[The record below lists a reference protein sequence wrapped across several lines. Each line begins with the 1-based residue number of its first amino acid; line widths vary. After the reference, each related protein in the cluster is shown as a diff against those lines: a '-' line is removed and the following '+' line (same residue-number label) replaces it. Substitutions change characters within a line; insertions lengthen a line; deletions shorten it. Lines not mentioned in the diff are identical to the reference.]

1 MTTPDAGLQQEIHS
15 LAAEIVHAYE
25 ELHLLYELGQV
36 LTSDLGVSEVTSLIV
51 EKILQALTA
60 GDAELRLASSSEPVR
75 VSRANVATAGPDHR
89 LSTTLRS
96 AGEIVGGIS
105 LARSPDDEPFSSADG
120 KLLDAVGTLA
130 ANAIRNA
137 QLLQE
142 LRSNEAHLRAVLDNV
157 AEGIIT
163 VDEANCIASFNPA
176 AERIFGYAAADV
188 IGGDVRTLLD
198 SLNPGETIGR
208 QSGDRRFAADVSVG
222 TMRLE
227 HDQPLQIFSVRDI
240 TRRKE
245 AEAALEHQALHDA
258 LTDLP
263 NRVLLHDRLQQ
274 AIRAADR
281 NTTSVAL
288 LVMDLDRFKEVNDT
302 FGHHTGDQLLE
313 QLGQRLGSVLRASDT
328 IARLGGD
335 EFAVLLPTAAL
346 DEAQQIAD
354 RLLQVL
360 EQPFTLGGLQ
370 LEIDASIG
378 IALSPDHGHDADT
391 LLRRADVAM
400 YVAKRGNVG
409 HAVYTA
415 DQDQHS
421 PMRLAMVSELR
432 RAIDQ
437 NELSL
442 YFQPK
447 VSLAA
452 GSVTCAEAL
461 VRWQHPRHGLLGP
474 DLFVPIAE
482 QTGLIRP
489 LARWVLDAALRQC
502 SRWRHQGLDLA
513 VAVNLSMRNLHDP
526 EVVDTIRQLL
536 TRWGIPPSRLVVE
549 ITESSLMADA
559 ERAMDVLGRLRAMGV
574 GISIDD
580 FGTGYSS
587 LAYLKRLPVD
597 ELKID
602 KSFVAHIASDDNDA
616 AIVRSTIGLAHDLG
630 LAVVAE
636 GIEDEVTWDYLAGL
650 GCDVAQG
657 YFISRPLPVAAF
669 GDWLATTQWKP
680 QSSAC
685 PSFFKQTVPGDAAP
699 EESQASKI
707 LSGRVTRNDRVA

>member
-1 MTTPDAGLQQEIHS
+1 VIEADHGSREEIHS

-36 LTSDLGVSEVTSLIV
+36 LTSDLTVSEVTGLIV
-51 EKILQALTA
+51 EKIFQALDA
-60 GDAELRLASSSEPVR
+60 ADAELSLTSASLPVR
-75 VSRANVATAGPDHR
+75 ISRGSVATAGPDHR

-96 AGEIVGGIS
+96 SGEIVGRIS
-105 LARSPDDEPFSSADG
+105 LARTASADSFSSADG

-142 LRSNEAHLRAVLDNV
+142 LRANEAHLRAVLDNV
-157 AEGIIT
+157 AEGIVT
-163 VDEANCIASFNPA
+163 VDEAHCISSFNPA
-176 AERIFGYAAADV
+176 AERLFGYAAADI
-188 IGGDVRTLLD
+188 IGSDARLLLD
-198 SLNPGETIGR
+198 SLNPGETIGHR
-208 QSGDRRFAADVSVG
+208 SGGHQFPVDLSVG
-222 TMRLE
+222 EMRRDCGG
-227 HDQPLQIFSVRDI
+227 DQQHLLIFSIRDI
-240 TRRKE
+240 TARKQ

-274 AIRAADR
+274 AIRAAQRDQ
-281 NTTSVAL
+281 TAVAL
-288 LVMDLDRFKEVNDT
+288 LIMDLDRFKEVNDT

-313 QLGQRLGSVLRASDT
+313 QLGERLGSVLRGSDT

-335 EFAVLLPTAAL
+335 EFAVLLPTATLEDANH
-346 DEAQQIAD
+346 IAA
-354 RLLQVL
+354 RLLELL
-360 EQPFTLGGLQ
+360 EEPFSLGGLQ

-378 IALSPDHGHDADT
+378 IALSPEHGTDADT

-400 YVAKRGNVG
+400 YIAKRNGSG
-409 HAVYTA
+409 HALYTA
-415 DQDQHS
+415 EQDQHS
-421 PMRLAMVSELR
+421 PMRLALVGELR

-447 VSLAA
+447 VSLKH
-452 GSVTCAEAL
+452 STVLCAEAL
-461 VRWQHPRHGLLGP
+461 VRWQHPRHGMLGP
-474 DLFVPIAE
+474 DQFVPVAE

-489 LARWVLDAALRQC
+489 LARSVLEAAVRQC
-502 SRWRHQGLDLA
+502 NRWRQEGLDLA
-513 VAVNLSMRNLHDP
+513 VAVNLSMRNLHDA
-526 EVVDTIRQLL
+526 EIVDTIRQLL
-536 TRWGIPPSRLVVE
+536 SRWGIPPARLVIE

-559 ERAMDVLGRLRAMGV
+559 ARAMEVLSRLREMGV

-602 KSFVAHIASDDNDA
+602 KSFVANMASDENDA

-630 LAVVAE
+630 LTVVAE
-636 GIEDEVTWDYLAGL
+636 GIEDPATWDLLADL
-650 GCDVAQG
+650 GCDVGQG
-657 YFISRPLPVAAF
+657 YYISRPMPAAAL
-669 GDWLATTQWKP
+669 GAWLTTCGWEP
-680 QSSAC
+680 RYWR
-685 PSFFKQTVPGDAAP
+685 AA
-699 EESQASKI
+699 
-707 LSGRVTRNDRVA
+707 

>member
-1 MTTPDAGLQQEIHS
+1 VIEAERGSQEEIHS

-36 LTSDLGVSEVTSLIV
+36 LTSDLTVSEVTGLIV
-51 EKILQALTA
+51 EKIFQALDA
-60 GDAELRLASSSEPVR
+60 ADAELSLTSASLPVR
-75 VSRANVATAGPDHR
+75 ISRGSVATVGPDHR

-96 AGEIVGGIS
+96 SGEIVGRIS
-105 LARSPDDEPFSSADG
+105 LARTASADSFSSADG

-142 LRSNEAHLRAVLDNV
+142 LRANEAHLRAVLDNV
-157 AEGIIT
+157 AEGIVT
-163 VDEANCIASFNPA
+163 VDEAHCISSFNPA
-176 AERIFGYAAADV
+176 AERLFGYAAADV
-188 IGGDVRTLLD
+188 IGSDARLLLD
-198 SLNPGETIGR
+198 SLNPGETIGHR
-208 QSGDRRFAADVSVG
+208 SGGHQFPVDLSVG
-222 TMRLE
+222 EMRRDCGG
-227 HDQPLQIFSVRDI
+227 DQQHLLIFSIRDI
-240 TRRKE
+240 TARKQ

-274 AIRAADR
+274 AIRAAQRDQ
-281 NTTSVAL
+281 TAVAL
-288 LVMDLDRFKEVNDT
+288 LIMDLDRFKEVNDT

-313 QLGQRLGSVLRASDT
+313 QLGERLGSVLRGSDT

-335 EFAVLLPTAAL
+335 EFAVLLPTATLEDANH
-346 DEAQQIAD
+346 IAA
-354 RLLQVL
+354 RLLELL
-360 EQPFTLGGLQ
+360 EEPFNLGGLQ

-378 IALSPDHGHDADT
+378 IALSPEHGTDADT

-400 YVAKRGNVG
+400 YIAKRNGSG
-409 HAVYTA
+409 HALYTA
-415 DQDQHS
+415 EQDQHS
-421 PMRLAMVSELR
+421 PMRLALVGELR

-447 VSLAA
+447 VSLKH
-452 GSVTCAEAL
+452 STVLCAEAL
-461 VRWQHPRHGLLGP
+461 VRWQHPRHGMLGP
-474 DLFVPIAE
+474 DQFVPVAE

-489 LARWVLDAALRQC
+489 LARSVLEAAVRQC
-502 SRWRHQGLDLA
+502 NRWRQEGLDLA
-513 VAVNLSMRNLHDP
+513 VAVNLSMRNLHDA
-526 EVVDTIRQLL
+526 EIVDTIRQLL
-536 TRWGIPPSRLVVE
+536 SRWGIPPARLVIE

-559 ERAMDVLGRLRAMGV
+559 ARAMEVLSRLREMGV

-602 KSFVAHIASDDNDA
+602 KSFVANMASDENDA

-630 LAVVAE
+630 LTVVAE
-636 GIEDEVTWDYLAGL
+636 GIEDPASWDLLADL
-650 GCDVAQG
+650 GCDVGQG
-657 YFISRPLPVAAF
+657 YYISRPMPAAAL
-669 GDWLATTQWKP
+669 GAWLTTCGWEP
-680 QSSAC
+680 RYWR
-685 PSFFKQTVPGDAAP
+685 AA
-699 EESQASKI
+699 
-707 LSGRVTRNDRVA
+707 

>member
-685 PSFFKQTVPGDAAP
+685 PTFFIQTVPGDAAP

>member
-1 MTTPDAGLQQEIHS
+1 VIDADDGLQQEIHS

-36 LTSDLGVSEVTSLIV
+36 LTSDLTVSEVTSLIV
-51 EKILQALTA
+51 EKIFQALAA
-60 GDAELRLASSSEPVR
+60 GDAELSLTSASLPVR
-75 VSRANVATAGPDHR
+75 ISRGSVGTAGPDHR

-96 AGEIVGGIS
+96 SGEIVGRIS
-105 LARSPDDEPFSSADG
+105 LARPANAEAFSSADG

-142 LRSNEAHLRAVLDNV
+142 LRANEAHLRAVLDNV
-157 AEGIIT
+157 AEGIVT
-163 VDEANCIASFNPA
+163 VDEAHRISSFNPS
-176 AERIFGYAAADV
+176 AERLFGYGAVEV
-188 IGGDVRTLLD
+188 IGSDARVLLD
-198 SLNPGETIGR
+198 SLSPGETIGHR
-208 QSGDRRFAADVSVG
+208 NGGHQFPVDLSVG
-222 TMRLE
+222 EMRRDCGG
-227 HDQPLQIFSVRDI
+227 DQQHLLIFSIRDI
-240 TRRKE
+240 TARKQ

-274 AIRAADR
+274 AIRAAQRDR
-281 NTTSVAL
+281 TAVAL
-288 LVMDLDRFKEVNDT
+288 LIMDLDRFKEVNDT

-313 QLGQRLGSVLRASDT
+313 QLGERLGSVLRGSDT

-335 EFAVLLPTAAL
+335 EFAVLLPTATLA
-346 DEAQQIAD
+346 DAHQIAA
-354 RLLQVL
+354 RLLELL
-360 EQPFTLGGLQ
+360 EEPFSLGGLQ

-378 IALSPDHGHDADT
+378 IALSPEHGTDADT

-400 YVAKRGNVG
+400 YIAKRNGSG
-409 HAVYTA
+409 HALYSA
-415 DQDQHS
+415 EQDQHS
-421 PMRLAMVSELR
+421 PMRLALVGELR

-447 VSLAA
+447 VSLKH
-452 GSVTCAEAL
+452 SKVLCAEAL
-461 VRWQHPRHGLLGP
+461 VRWEHPRHGMLGP
-474 DLFVPIAE
+474 DEFVPIAE

-489 LARWVLDAALRQC
+489 LARSVLEAAVRQC
-502 SRWRHQGLDLA
+502 NRWRQEGLDLA
-513 VAVNLSMRNLHDP
+513 VAVNLSMRNLHDA
-526 EVVDTIRQLL
+526 EIVDTIRQLL
-536 TRWGIPPSRLVVE
+536 SRWGIPPARLVIE

-559 ERAMDVLGRLRAMGV
+559 ARAMEVLSRLQEMGV

-602 KSFVAHIASDDNDA
+602 KSFVANMARDESDA

-630 LAVVAE
+630 LTVVAE
-636 GIEDEVTWDYLAGL
+636 GIEDQATWDLLAEL
-650 GCDVAQG
+650 GCDVGQG
-657 YFISRPLPVAAF
+657 YYVSRPMPAAAL
-669 GDWLATTQWKP
+669 GVWLTTCGWEP
-680 QSSAC
+680 RYWR
-685 PSFFKQTVPGDAAP
+685 AA
-699 EESQASKI
+699 
-707 LSGRVTRNDRVA
+707 

>member
-1 MTTPDAGLQQEIHS
+1 MIEADHGSREEIHS

-36 LTSDLGVSEVTSLIV
+36 LTSDLTVSEVTGLIV
-51 EKILQALTA
+51 EKIFQALDA
-60 GDAELRLASSSEPVR
+60 ADAELSLTSASLPVR
-75 VSRANVATAGPDHR
+75 ISRGSVATAGPDHR

-96 AGEIVGGIS
+96 SGEIVGRIS
-105 LARSPDDEPFSSADG
+105 LARTASADSFSSADG

-142 LRSNEAHLRAVLDNV
+142 LRANEAHLRAVLDNV
-157 AEGIIT
+157 AEGIVT
-163 VDEANCIASFNPA
+163 VDEAHCISSFNPA
-176 AERIFGYAAADV
+176 AERLFGYAAADV
-188 IGGDVRTLLD
+188 IGSDARLLLD
-198 SLNPGETIGR
+198 SLNPGETIGHR
-208 QSGDRRFAADVSVG
+208 SGGHQFPVDLSVG
-222 TMRLE
+222 EMRRDCGG
-227 HDQPLQIFSVRDI
+227 DQQHLLIFSIRDI
-240 TRRKE
+240 TARKQ

-274 AIRAADR
+274 AIRAAQRDQ
-281 NTTSVAL
+281 TAVAL
-288 LVMDLDRFKEVNDT
+288 LIMDLDRFKEVNDT

-313 QLGQRLGSVLRASDT
+313 QLGERLGSVLRGSDT

-335 EFAVLLPTAAL
+335 EFAVLLPTATLEDANH
-346 DEAQQIAD
+346 IAA
-354 RLLQVL
+354 RLLELL
-360 EQPFTLGGLQ
+360 EEPFSLGGLQ

-378 IALSPDHGHDADT
+378 IALSPEHGTDADT

-400 YVAKRGNVG
+400 YIAKRNGSG
-409 HAVYTA
+409 HALYTA
-415 DQDQHS
+415 EQDQHS
-421 PMRLAMVSELR
+421 PMRLALVGELR

-447 VSLAA
+447 VSLKH
-452 GSVTCAEAL
+452 STVLCAEAL
-461 VRWQHPRHGLLGP
+461 VRWQHPRHGMLGP
-474 DLFVPIAE
+474 DQFVPVAE

-489 LARWVLDAALRQC
+489 LARSVLEAAVRQC
-502 SRWRHQGLDLA
+502 NRWRQEGLDLA
-513 VAVNLSMRNLHDP
+513 VAVNLSMRNLHDA
-526 EVVDTIRQLL
+526 EIVDTIRQLL
-536 TRWGIPPSRLVVE
+536 SRWGIPPARLVIE

-559 ERAMDVLGRLRAMGV
+559 ARAMEVLSRLREMGV

-602 KSFVAHIASDDNDA
+602 KSFVANMASDENDA

-630 LAVVAE
+630 LTVVAE
-636 GIEDEVTWDYLAGL
+636 GIEDPATWDLLADL
-650 GCDVAQG
+650 GCDVGQG
-657 YFISRPLPVAAF
+657 YYISRPMPAAAL
-669 GDWLATTQWKP
+669 GAWLTTCGWEP
-680 QSSAC
+680 RYWR
-685 PSFFKQTVPGDAAP
+685 AA
-699 EESQASKI
+699 
-707 LSGRVTRNDRVA
+707 

>member
-1 MTTPDAGLQQEIHS
+1 VIEAENGLHSEIDS

-25 ELHLLYELGQV
+25 ELHLLYELGEV
-36 LTSDLGVSEVTSLIV
+36 LTSHLGVAQVTDLII
-51 EKILQALTA
+51 EKILHALNA
-60 GDAELRLASSSEPVR
+60 GAAELRLASSNQPVR
-75 VSRANVATAGPDHR
+75 LARTCVERAGPDHR
-89 LSTTLRS
+89 LNTILRS
-96 AGEIVGGIS
+96 AGEIVGSIS
-105 LARSPDDEPFSSADG
+105 VARAPEDEPFSSADG

-137 QLLQE
+137 QLVQE

-157 AEGIIT
+157 AEGIMT
-163 VDEANCIASFNPA
+163 VEDSHCIASFNPA
-176 AERIFGYAAADV
+176 AERIFGYPAAEV
-188 IGGDVRTLLD
+188 IGQDVRRFLD
-198 SLNPGETIGR
+198 SLRTGETIGR
-208 QSGDRRFAADVSVG
+208 RGNGQDFPADVSVG
-222 TMRLE
+222 EMRLNDR
-227 HDQPLQIFSVRDI
+227 HLLIYSVRDI
-240 TRRKE
+240 TLRKR
-245 AEAALEHQALHDA
+245 AEAALEHQALHDS

-263 NRVLLHDRLQQ
+263 NRVLLHDRLQH
-274 AIRAADR
+274 AIRAAER
-281 NTTSVAL
+281 TRSSVAL

-302 FGHHTGDQLLE
+302 FGHHTGDLLLE
-313 QLGQRLGSVLRASDT
+313 QLGERLGSVLRSSDT

-335 EFAVLLPTAAL
+335 EFAVLLPTATVEDAR
-346 DEAQQIAD
+346 QIAE

-360 EQPFTLGGLQ
+360 EEPFTLGGLQ

-378 IALSPDHGHDADT
+378 IALSPDHGQDADA

-400 YVAKRGNVG
+400 YVAKRKNVG
-409 HAVYTA
+409 HALYTA
-415 DQDQHS
+415 DQDEHS

-437 NELSL
+437 DELSL

-447 VSLAA
+447 LDLET
-452 GSVTCAEAL
+452 GEVTCAEAL
-461 VRWQHPRHGLLGP
+461 VRWDHPTHGLLSP
-474 DLFVPIAE
+474 DVFVPIAE

-502 SRWRHQGLDLA
+502 NRWRRDGLDLS

-536 TRWGIPPSRLVVE
+536 LRWGIPPARLVIE

-559 ERAMDVLGRLRAMGV
+559 ARAMDVLGRLRGMGV
-574 GISIDD
+574 SVSIDD

-587 LAYLKRLPVD
+587 LAYLKRLPVN

-602 KSFVAHIASDDNDA
+602 KSFVAHIASDSNDA

-630 LAVVAE
+630 LSVVAE
-636 GIEDEVTWDYLAGL
+636 GIEDQQTLEFLAGL

-657 YFISRPLPVAAF
+657 YFISRPLPVVAL
-669 GDWLATTQWKP
+669 GDWLA
-680 QSSAC
+680 SANWH
-685 PSFFKQTVPGDAAP
+685 PRYAHAA
-699 EESQASKI
+699 
-707 LSGRVTRNDRVA
+707 

>member
-1 MTTPDAGLQQEIHS
+1 VIDDDAESQNNELDS

-25 ELHLLYELGQV
+25 ELHLLYELGEV
-36 LTSDLGVSEVTSLIV
+36 LTSDLSVSQVTDLIV
-51 EKILQALTA
+51 GKILHALNA
-60 GDAELRLASSSEPVR
+60 GAAELGLASSSEPVR
-75 VSRANVATAGPDHR
+75 VTRTGVDNAGPDHR
-89 LSTTLRS
+89 LTTTLRS
-96 AGEIVGGIS
+96 AGEIVGKIS
-105 LARSPDDEPFSSADG
+105 LARPPHDEPFSSADG

-137 QLLQE
+137 QLMQE

-163 VDEANCIASFNPA
+163 VEDSHRIASFNPA
-176 AERIFGYAAADV
+176 AERIFGHAAADV
-188 IGGDVRTLLD
+188 IGHDVRLFLD
-198 SLNPGETIGR
+198 SLRPGETIGR
-208 QSGDRRFAADVSVG
+208 RSGGQVFPADLSVG
-222 TMRLE
+222 EMRLDAQ
-227 HDQPLQIFSVRDI
+227 HLLIFSVRDI
-240 TRRKE
+240 SLRKR

-274 AIRAADR
+274 AIRAAER
-281 NTTSVAL
+281 NRSSVAL

-302 FGHHTGDQLLE
+302 FGHHTGDLLLE
-313 QLGQRLGSVLRASDT
+313 QLGQRLGSVLRSSDT

-335 EFAVLLPTAAL
+335 EFAVLLPTATFEDARL
-346 DEAQQIAD
+346 IAD

-360 EQPFTLGGLQ
+360 EEPFVLGSLQ

-378 IALSPDHGHDADT
+378 IALSPDHGQDADT

-400 YVAKRGNVG
+400 YVAKRNNTG
-409 HAVYTA
+409 HALYTA
-415 DQDQHS
+415 DQDEHS
-421 PMRLAMVSELR
+421 PMRLAMVGELR

-442 YFQPK
+442 HFQPK
-447 VSLAA
+447 VDLET
-452 GSVTCAEAL
+452 GEVTCAEAL
-461 VRWQHPRHGLLGP
+461 VRWDHPRHGMLGP
-474 DLFVPIAE
+474 DIFIPIAE

-502 SRWRHQGLDLA
+502 NRWRRDGLDLS

-526 EVVDTIRQLL
+526 EVVDMIRQLL
-536 TRWGIPPSRLVVE
+536 LRWGIPASRLVIE

-559 ERAMDVLGRLRAMGV
+559 ARAMDVLGRLRAMGV
-574 GISIDD
+574 SVSIDD

-602 KSFVAHIASDDNDA
+602 KSFMAHIASDDNDA

-630 LAVVAE
+630 LSVVAE
-636 GIEDEVTWDYLAGL
+636 GIEDQQTLEFLAKL

-657 YFISRPLPVAAF
+657 YFISRPLPVVAL
-669 GDWLATTQWKP
+669 GDWLA
-680 QSSAC
+680 SAHWH
-685 PSFFKQTVPGDAAP
+685 PRYAHAA
-699 EESQASKI
+699 
-707 LSGRVTRNDRVA
+707 

>member
-1 MTTPDAGLQQEIHS
+1 MIDADDGLQQEIHS

-36 LTSDLGVSEVTSLIV
+36 LTSDLTVSEVTGLIV
-51 EKILQALTA
+51 EKIFQALNA
-60 GDAELRLASSSEPVR
+60 GDAELSLTSASLPVR
-75 VSRANVATAGPDHR
+75 ISRGSVATAGPDHR
-89 LSTTLRS
+89 LSTMLRS
-96 AGEIVGGIS
+96 SGEVVGQIS
-105 LARSPDDEPFSSADG
+105 LARTASADSFSSADG

-142 LRSNEAHLRAVLDNV
+142 LRANEAHLRAVLDNV
-157 AEGIIT
+157 AEGIVT
-163 VDEANCIASFNPA
+163 VDEAHRISSFNPS
-176 AERIFGYAAADV
+176 AERLFGYAAIDV
-188 IGGDVRTLLD
+188 IGTDARLLLD
-198 SLNPGETIGR
+198 SLSPGETTGHR
-208 QSGDRRFAADVSVG
+208 SGGHEFPVDLSVG
-222 TMRLE
+222 EMRRDCGG
-227 HDQPLQIFSVRDI
+227 DQQHLLIFSIRDI
-240 TRRKE
+240 TARKQ

-274 AIRAADR
+274 AIRAAQRDQ
-281 NTTSVAL
+281 TVVAL
-288 LVMDLDRFKEVNDT
+288 LIMDLDRFKEVNDT

-313 QLGQRLGSVLRASDT
+313 QLGERLGSVLRGSDT

-335 EFAVLLPTAAL
+335 EFAVLLPTATLEDAHH
-346 DEAQQIAD
+346 IAG
-354 RLLQVL
+354 RLLEL
-360 EQPFTLGGLQ
+360 LKEPFSLGGLQ

-378 IALSPDHGHDADT
+378 IALSPEHGTDADT

-400 YVAKRGNVG
+400 YIAKRNGSG
-409 HAVYTA
+409 HALYSA
-415 DQDQHS
+415 EQDQHS
-421 PMRLAMVSELR
+421 PMRLALVGELR

-447 VSLAA
+447 VSLKH
-452 GSVTCAEAL
+452 SKVLCVEAL
-461 VRWQHPRHGLLGP
+461 VRWEHPRHGLLGP
-474 DLFVPIAE
+474 DQFVPIAE

-489 LARWVLDAALRQC
+489 LARSVLEAAVRQC
-502 SRWRHQGLDLA
+502 NRWRQEGLDLA
-513 VAVNLSMRNLHDP
+513 VAVNLSMRNLHDA
-526 EVVDTIRQLL
+526 EIVDMIRQLL
-536 TRWGIPPSRLVVE
+536 SRWGIPPARLVIE

-559 ERAMDVLGRLRAMGV
+559 ARAMEVLSRLREMGV

-602 KSFVAHIASDDNDA
+602 KSFVANMATDENDA

-630 LAVVAE
+630 LTVVAE
-636 GIEDEVTWDYLAGL
+636 GIEDQATWDLLAEL
-650 GCDVAQG
+650 GCDVGQG
-657 YFISRPLPVAAF
+657 YYVSRPMPAAAL
-669 GDWLATTQWKP
+669 GVWLTTCGWEP
-680 QSSAC
+680 RYWR
-685 PSFFKQTVPGDAAP
+685 AA
-699 EESQASKI
+699 
-707 LSGRVTRNDRVA
+707 